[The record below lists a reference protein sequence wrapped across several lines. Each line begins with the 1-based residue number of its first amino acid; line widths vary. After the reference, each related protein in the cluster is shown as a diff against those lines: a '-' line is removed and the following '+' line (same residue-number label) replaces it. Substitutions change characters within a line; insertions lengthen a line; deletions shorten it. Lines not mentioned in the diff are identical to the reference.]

1 MKRLVVLV
9 VALVAGGLSACGY
22 DDTVVPRADDP
33 AATSAPPATA
43 RPCDNDGTQLRSYD
57 PASGSVDGPGVRSVE
72 ERGRLVAGVAADTLL
87 LGARNPARNQIEG
100 FDIDLVYAIAD
111 EIFPESGR
119 AELDRANRV
128 ELRVITAAQ
137 RIPLLQDGTIDVVA
151 RNMTIT
157 CLRWQDIAF
166 SEVYYNAG
174 QKVLVGLDSGVRGIS
189 DLGGKRICA
198 PAGTTTVD
206 NLREVAPDALVL
218 TAANISAC
226 MILFQNGEAD
236 GVSSDD
242 TVLAGLA
249 AQDPYAEVLDTDTLS
264 QEPYGIGVSQDHV
277 DLVRLVNRV
286 LEDMRAD
293 GRWKASY
300 DTWLKPQLKVAGVQP
315 RPVYGR

>member
-1 MKRLVVLV
+1 VKRLVVLA
-9 VALVAGGLSACGY
+9 VALVVATLSACGY
-22 DDTVVPRADDP
+22 DDTVVPAPDD
-33 AATSAPPATA
+33 AKATSAPPATTT
-43 RPCDNDGTQLRSYD
+43 PCENDGTQLRSYD
-57 PASGSVDGPGVRSVE
+57 PDSGSTDGRAVQAIE
-72 ERGRLVAGVAADTLL
+72 DRGRLVAGVAADTLL
-87 LGARNPARNQIEG
+87 LGARNPARNRIEG
-100 FDIDLVYAIAD
+100 FDIDMVYAIAD

-119 AELDRANRV
+119 DDLDRANRV

-151 RNMTIT
+151 RNMTVN
-157 CLRWQDIAF
+157 CARWQDIAF
-166 SEVYYNAG
+166 SEVYYDAG
-174 QKVLVGLDSGVRGIS
+174 QKVLVGLDSGVDDIA
-189 DLGGKRICA
+189 DLGDKRICA

-206 NLREVAPDALVL
+206 NLREVSPDAVIL

-249 AQDPYAEVLDTDTLS
+249 AQDPYAEVLDTETLS
-264 QEPYGIGVSQDHV
+264 REPYGIGIGQDNV
-277 DLVRLVNRV
+277 DLVRLVNKV

-300 DTWLKPQLKVAGVQP
+300 DTWLKPELKVKGTQP
-315 RPVYGR
+315 EAVYGR